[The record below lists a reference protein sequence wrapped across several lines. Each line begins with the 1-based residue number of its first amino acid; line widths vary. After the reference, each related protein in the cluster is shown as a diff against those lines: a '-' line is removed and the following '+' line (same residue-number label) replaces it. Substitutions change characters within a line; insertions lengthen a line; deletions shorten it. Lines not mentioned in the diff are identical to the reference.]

1 MTPRPPNWNKCFF
14 FFPLDTPP
22 DEEEQGSGAGAW
34 EGKKTI
40 SHNYFQSL
48 TASQTLEFMYTRF

>member
-1 MTPRPPNWNKCFF
+1 MIF

-34 EGKKTI
+34 EEKKTI